1 MPNIY
6 RYKKISYAIH
16 IFTIA
21 DITLYKTG
29 KALAHDAFHHVPTPD
44 FLMSSRASSELIA
57 IYFER
62 PLTIKTNTA

>member
-6 RYKKISYAIH
+6 RYKKISYTIH

-29 KALAHDAFHHVPTPD
+29 KSLAHGAFHHIPD
-44 FLMSSRASSELIA
+44 PYLEMCL
-57 IYFER
+57 
-62 PLTIKTNTA
+62 PGIKRVDCNLF

>member
-44 FLMSSRASSELIA
+44 FFDVPPGHQAS
-57 IYFER
+57 
-62 PLTIKTNTA
+62 